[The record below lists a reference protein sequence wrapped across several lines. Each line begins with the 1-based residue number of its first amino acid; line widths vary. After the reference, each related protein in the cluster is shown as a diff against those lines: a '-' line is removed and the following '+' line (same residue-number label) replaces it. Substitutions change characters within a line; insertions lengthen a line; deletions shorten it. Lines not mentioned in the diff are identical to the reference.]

1 MRLVTEHLDP
11 WLTDT
16 GTKVAI
22 ELGTCT
28 QIDHDVAR
36 ACRDYYCAKHSTN
49 QLLLFKTTD
58 NPKYFSTYRC
68 NENVLPSHWHA
79 ESLLDHRRSIHI
91 NIPYSNR
98 REIRTY
104 ISFRSPH
111 TQITCHQQT
120 IHRLST
126 LSVVA
131 TSTSDEHE
139 YVTTRHKLTTST

>member
-36 ACRDYYCAKHSTN
+36 SCRDYYCAKHSTN

-68 NENVLPSHWHA
+68 NENVLPSTLA
-79 ESLLDHRRSIHI
+79 RREPARPSSIHTYQHTLFKSARNTYVYQFQKPSYTNNLSSTNNTSFI
-91 NIPYSNR
+91 NAICR
-98 REIRTY
+98 RDVN
-104 ISFRSPH
+104 
-111 TQITCHQQT
+111 Q
-120 IHRLST
+120 
-126 LSVVA
+126 
-131 TSTSDEHE
+131 
-139 YVTTRHKLTTST
+139 